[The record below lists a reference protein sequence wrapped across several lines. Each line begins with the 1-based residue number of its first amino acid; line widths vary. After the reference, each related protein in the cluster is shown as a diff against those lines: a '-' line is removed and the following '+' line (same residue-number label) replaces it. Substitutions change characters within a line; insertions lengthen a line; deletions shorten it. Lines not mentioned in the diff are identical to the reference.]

1 MTAPAP
7 CPQSPQGGA
16 AVGKKHRFLAWG
28 CLWSVICAGLGFAA
42 CWLPWGEPD
51 RLHGQGFPVPIVMWD
66 KPPGSDHFI
75 DYVGFAGVILNPVC
89 FLVAG
94 WLLAG
99 TVYAAWWVLRRFL
112 RLAKA

>member
-1 MTAPAP
+1 
-7 CPQSPQGGA
+7 
-16 AVGKKHRFLAWG
+16 
-28 CLWSVICAGLGFAA
+28 
-42 CWLPWGEPD
+42 
-51 RLHGQGFPVPIVMWD
+51 MWD